1 LSDWLILQGNVVIAT
16 DSVDG
21 ISRLATQTEAN
32 DGTEAGAVVITPATL
47 QGKIDAQITPEISNK
62 LPLTGGTMTGN
73 IDMNYNDV
81 NNAVLRGTLIGD
93 TLDAQNNSIAN
104 LAAPTNGGDAA
115 NKTYVDDNT
124 SNKLPLAGGTMSG
137 NINMSGN
144 EVTGASAVRTGN
156 LYSSSTGDSIYVQEN
171 LDFENEKSIINLPA
185 PTNDGDAANKIYV
198 DDADALKLDL
208 AGGTMTGNINL
219 GGNNIQGVNSIGVA
233 TIYTERL
240 DNSYGH
246 PIYLEKDLDATYGT
260 IINLPAPTA
269 DGDAAN
275 KLYVDTTVAAQSFTA
290 TIATGDWTA
299 LGDQYEAGIS
309 HNLGTMF
316 LSVTTLHG
324 NETADFLVETALN
337 GNISTI
343 YSNFVPANDVHV
355 SLIKANGNL

>member
-1 LSDWLILQGNVVIAT
+1 
-16 DSVDG
+16 
-21 ISRLATQTEAN
+21 
-32 DGTEAGAVVITPATL
+32 
-47 QGKIDAQITPEISNK
+47 
-62 LPLTGGTMTGN
+62 
-73 IDMNYNDV
+73 
-81 NNAVLRGTLIGD
+81 
-93 TLDAQNNSIAN
+93 
-104 LAAPTNGGDAA
+104 
-115 NKTYVDDNT
+115 
-124 SNKLPLAGGTMSG
+124 
-137 NINMSGN
+137 
-144 EVTGASAVRTGN
+144 
-156 LYSSSTGDSIYVQEN
+156 
-171 LDFENEKSIINLPA
+171 
-185 PTNDGDAANKIYV
+185 
-198 DDADALKLDL
+198 
-208 AGGTMTGNINL
+208 L